1 MLNKKII
8 NILRNELDLILT
20 LPLSLPFLFF
30 LVILYPFIK
39 IKVGFLR
46 SDRIGHFT
54 LNTELYL
61 LEKKKNKIK
70 SIDLF
75 YLGRKNVCNKT
86 LERLWRKELI
96 IFPRLFL
103 RPLCLQI
110 RFFKFLK
117 FLRCG
122 HTVCDERDILNLL
135 DQYPATIKLSN
146 YDLIKGDN
154 ERLKIGLPKKEKF
167 ICLVVRDSAY
177 LEKLYMNQDINIK
190 HSYRDADVDDYIDA
204 CEALTKLGY
213 YVVRMGA
220 VVKKAI
226 NTNNKMI
233 IDYAYNKLRT
243 DFMDIYLA
251 SQCEFCIT
259 TGTGFDNI
267 TLMFRKP
274 NIYTN
279 IAPLFLLRTEC
290 SNMLSIPCYY
300 YSKKLSKN
308 LNISEIVNSK
318 SAIYLNTN
326 HFHEDEIVLIKN
338 SPEEIKELAIE
349 AAKRQKKER
358 QDYEGDKLQEK
369 FRKIFPSKKTFDE
382 IKYHGEIKG
391 RIGSDFLKKNQ
402 WWLN

>member
-30 LVILYPFIK
+30 LVIIYPFIK
-39 IKVGFLR
+39 IKVGFLH

-54 LNTELYL
+54 LNTELYI

-86 LERLWRKELI
+86 LEKLWRKELI

-110 RFFKFLK
+110 RFFKFLN

-122 HTVCDERDILNLL
+122 NTICGERDILNLL
-135 DQYPATIKLSN
+135 DQYTATIKLSN

-220 VVKKAI
+220 AVKKAI

-233 IDYAYNKLRT
+233 IDYAYNNSRT

-300 YSKKLSKN
+300 YSKKLSRN
-308 LNISEIVNSK
+308 LTISEIVNSK
-318 SAIYLNTN
+318 SAIHTNTN

-349 AAKRQKKER
+349 AAKRQKKEW
-358 QDYEGDKLQEK
+358 QDYEGDKLLEK
-369 FRKIFPSKKTFDE
+369 FRKVFPSKKTFDE
-382 IKYHGEIKG
+382 IMHHGEIKG

>member
-1 MLNKKII
+1 MINKKILG
-8 NILRNELDLILT
+8 ILKNELDLLLT

-30 LVILYPFIK
+30 LIIIHPFIK
-39 IKVGFLR
+39 IKVGFVR

-61 LEKKKNKIK
+61 LEKKNKNIK

-96 IFPRLFL
+96 ILPRFFL

-110 RFFKFLK
+110 RFFKYLK

-122 HTVCDERDILNLL
+122 HTVNDERDILNLL
-135 DQYPATIKLSN
+135 DKYPATIKLSHK
-146 YDLIKGDN
+146 DLLKGEN
-154 ERLKIGLPKKEKF
+154 EKSKIGLPKKAKF
-167 ICLVVRDSAY
+167 ICLIVRDSSY
-177 LEKLYMNQDINIK
+177 LEKLYGQKVSAHDYRDSDIN
-190 HSYRDADVDDYIDA
+190 DYLKA
-204 CEALTKLGY
+204 CETLTELGY
-213 YVVRMGA
+213 YVIRMGA
-220 VVKKAI
+220 VVKKPI

-233 IDYAYNKLRT
+233 IDYAYNNLRT

-259 TGTGFDNI
+259 TATGFDGI
-267 TLMFRKP
+267 TLMFRKT

-279 IAPLFLLRTEC
+279 IAPLYLIRMECASLLT
-290 SNMLSIPCYY
+290 IPCHY
-300 YSKKLSKN
+300 YSKKLSRN
-308 LNISEIVNSK
+308 LTISEILNSK
-318 SAIYLNTN
+318 SAVSSDTK
-326 HFHEDEIVLIKN
+326 HFEEDGIKLIRNSADEIKQ
-338 SPEEIKELAIE
+338 LAIE
-349 AAKRQKKER
+349 AVKRHRKEWV
-358 QDYEGDKLQEK
+358 DNEGDKLHEK
-369 FRKIFPSKKTFDE
+369 FLKIFSNNKIFNS
-382 IKYHGEIKG
+382 IILHGEIKG

>member
-1 MLNKKII
+1 MINKKILG
-8 NILRNELDLILT
+8 ILKNELDLLLT

-30 LVILYPFIK
+30 LIIIHPFIK

-61 LEKKKNKIK
+61 LEKKNKNIK

-75 YLGRKNVCNKT
+75 YLGRKNICNQT
-86 LERLWRKELI
+86 LESLWRKELI
-96 IFPRLFL
+96 IFPRLLL

-110 RFFKFLK
+110 RFFKFLE

-122 HTVCDERDILNLL
+122 HTVCDERDVLNLL
-135 DQYPATIKLSN
+135 DKYPSTIQLSQN
-146 YDLIKGDN
+146 DLIKGDD
-154 ERLKIGLPKKEKF
+154 EKSRIGLPKKAKF
-167 ICLVVRDSAY
+167 ICLIVRDSSY
-177 LEKLYMNQDINIK
+177 LEKLYGQKVSKHDYRDSDIN
-190 HSYRDADVDDYIDA
+190 DFVQA

-213 YVVRMGA
+213 YVIRMGA
-220 VVKKAI
+220 TVKKPI

-233 IDYAYNKLRT
+233 IDYAFYNLRT

-259 TGTGFDNI
+259 TGTGFDGI

-274 NIYTN
+274 NIYVN
-279 IAPLFLLRTEC
+279 VAPMFILRLEC
-290 SNMLSIPCYY
+290 SSLLSIPCHY
-300 YSKKLSKN
+300 YSKKLSRN
-308 LNISEIVNSK
+308 LTISEIVNSK
-318 SAIYLNTN
+318 FAVYSDIKD
-326 HFHEDEIVLIKN
+326 FEKDGIKLIKN
-338 SPEEIKELAIE
+338 SPEAIKQLVIE
-349 AAKRQKKER
+349 ASKRNKKEWV
-358 QDYEGDKLQEK
+358 DDKGDELQEK
-369 FRKIFPSKKTFDE
+369 FIKIFPSKKIFNS
-382 IKYHGEIKG
+382 IVLHGEIKG

>member
-1 MLNKKII
+1 MFNKKII
-8 NILRNELDLILT
+8 GMLRNELDLILT

-30 LVILYPFIK
+30 LIIIYPFIK

-54 LNTELYL
+54 LDTELYL
-61 LEKKKNKIK
+61 LEKKNKKIK

-86 LERLWRKELI
+86 LLRLWRRELT

-122 HTVCDERDILNLL
+122 HTVCGQRDILNLL
-135 DQYPATIKLSN
+135 DQYPSTIKLN
-146 YDLIKGDN
+146 NQDLINGDN
-154 ERLKIGLPKKEKF
+154 ERLKIGLPKKAKF
-167 ICLVVRDSAY
+167 VCLIVRDSSY
-177 LEKLYMNQDINIK
+177 LEKLYGQKVNMHDYRDSDINDFLNA
-190 HSYRDADVDDYIDA
+190 S
-204 CEALTKLGY
+204 EALTELGY
-213 YVVRMGA
+213 YVIRMGA
-220 VVKKAI
+220 VVNKPI
-226 NTNNKMI
+226 NTSNKMI
-233 IDYAYNKLRT
+233 IDYAFNNLRT

-259 TGTGFDNI
+259 TGTGFDGT

-274 NIYTN
+274 NIYVN
-279 IAPLFLLRTEC
+279 IAPLFDIRMEC
-290 SNMLSIPCYY
+290 SSLLSIPCHY
-300 YSKKLSKN
+300 YSKKLSRK
-308 LNISEIVNSK
+308 LTISEITNSK
-318 SAIYLNTN
+318 SAVYLDTKN
-326 HFHEDEIVLIKN
+326 FQDDGIELIKN
-338 SPEEIKELAIE
+338 SAEEIKELAIE
-349 AAKRQKKER
+349 ATKRQRKEWV
-358 QDYEGDKLQEK
+358 DNEGDKLHEK
-369 FRKIFPSKKTFDE
+369 FVKIFPSKKIFNS
-382 IKYHGEIKG
+382 IVRHGKIKG